1 MRGDA
6 RLQWYL
12 VKSCHL
18 VDQCRF
24 PNLRRHRL
32 HVAVAHAG
40 TVSNCAE
47 KAAEE
52 KKARRTSRVR
62 PLQRSRACTHAWSG
76 RRASIALLT
85 GRKRVQSK
93 SKTKRRRRFEGGG
106 SALGGRAR
114 KRLCDHYLFTW
125 SSRCADAADSLAF
138 TCSCNTRSF
147 SGNSRCSCC
156 IWRNSAM
163 YARSRVKNMAARE
176 IRRDTRRRK
185 GGRPPRTRP
194 SCRQLSARTDCSM
207 FLLQRGCLTNAVA

>member
-52 KKARRTSRVR
+52 KKREAHITGETAAEITRMHTRME
-62 PLQRSRACTHAWSG
+62 RSTGEHCPSDRAEEGA
-76 RRASIALLT
+76 
-85 GRKRVQSK
+85 VQK
-93 SKTKRRRRFEGGG
+93 QNKE
-106 SALGGRAR
+106 
-114 KRLCDHYLFTW
+114 
-125 SSRCADAADSLAF
+125 AA
-138 TCSCNTRSF
+138 
-147 SGNSRCSCC
+147 
-156 IWRNSAM
+156 
-163 YARSRVKNMAARE
+163 
-176 IRRDTRRRK
+176 
-185 GGRPPRTRP
+185 
-194 SCRQLSARTDCSM
+194 
-207 FLLQRGCLTNAVA
+207 AV